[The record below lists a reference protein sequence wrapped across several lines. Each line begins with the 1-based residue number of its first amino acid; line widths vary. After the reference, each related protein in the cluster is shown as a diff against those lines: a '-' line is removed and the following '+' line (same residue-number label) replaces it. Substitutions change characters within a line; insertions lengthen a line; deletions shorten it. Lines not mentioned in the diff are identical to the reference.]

1 MITVNGE
8 QVNAEGMNISSYIE
22 KNNYDSRRI
31 VVEVNYEIIKKE
43 NYDNYNFKEGDIV
56 EIVSFVGGGWFL
68 NKKEQRL

>member
-8 QVNAEGMNISSYIE
+8 QVNAEGMNISSYLE

>member
-8 QVNAEGMNISSYIE
+8 QVNAEGMNISSYLK

-56 EIVSFVGGGWFL
+56 EIVSFVGGG
-68 NKKEQRL
+68 